1 MQFLLIAIIL
11 LLASIMPSA
20 QQFRFGNTQGDYMVL
35 QQKPYHAQIWGF
47 SSAGDTITIT
57 LSYQSNSQVIDTVT
71 AHTASNSTW
80 KAYLSPQ
87 PAKNDVEYIVKAT
100 SKSTSKTISLSHI
113 VFGDVFW
120 CSGQSNMGFCVDNA
134 FNATAEVAAAN
145 NFPNIRVFK
154 VRPSASNTPKIESTV
169 YVPWSKAN
177 SSTIGNG
184 NWTYFSAACW
194 FFGRDLYESI
204 NYPIGLM
211 EGDDGGNPIRVFM
224 SDEARALCN
233 ETAENCAVINE
244 TTTSDTYSFD
254 NNVGDVYDSGLWN
267 GMIYPLLQTTIRG
280 AIWYQG
286 ERDSKEECAPLYAC
300 AMPAMINSWRENWS
314 AKSDTNATFPFGLV
328 QLSTW
333 NDNTQNETCSSP
345 NQNNNFDCVAPAIVR
360 WGQSANFG
368 YLPNKIM
375 PNTFM
380 AGAIDLGD

>member
-11 LLASIMPSA
+11 LLAIITPSA

-154 VRPSASNTPKIESTV
+154 VRPS
-169 YVPWSKAN
+169 
-177 SSTIGNG
+177 
-184 NWTYFSAACW
+184 
-194 FFGRDLYESI
+194 
-204 NYPIGLM
+204 
-211 EGDDGGNPIRVFM
+211 
-224 SDEARALCN
+224 
-233 ETAENCAVINE
+233 
-244 TTTSDTYSFD
+244 
-254 NNVGDVYDSGLWN
+254 
-267 GMIYPLLQTTIRG
+267 
-280 AIWYQG
+280 
-286 ERDSKEECAPLYAC
+286 
-300 AMPAMINSWRENWS
+300 
-314 AKSDTNATFPFGLV
+314 
-328 QLSTW
+328 
-333 NDNTQNETCSSP
+333 
-345 NQNNNFDCVAPAIVR
+345 
-360 WGQSANFG
+360 
-368 YLPNKIM
+368 
-375 PNTFM
+375 
-380 AGAIDLGD
+380 